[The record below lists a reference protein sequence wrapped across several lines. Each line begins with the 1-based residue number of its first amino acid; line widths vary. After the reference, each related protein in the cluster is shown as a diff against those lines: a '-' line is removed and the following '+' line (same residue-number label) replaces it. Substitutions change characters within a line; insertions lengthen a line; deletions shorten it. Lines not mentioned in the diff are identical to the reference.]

1 VAFVNLPAP
10 RTWLALT
17 GRHVAL
23 GLFAFVVAGPVGPAR
38 AQSATLAEH
47 ELKAAFVF
55 NFARY
60 MRWPAPADADADA
73 EAGKPFV
80 IGLIG
85 KDPFGAALDDV
96 VRGQNVGGRA
106 VVVRRF
112 AGIDE
117 VVNCDILFV
126 GSSERGNL
134 QAILAALRKAPVLTV
149 SDMDRFA
156 ERGGMIGLFTE
167 ASRVRFAINADAI
180 QRAGLTPGS
189 QLLRLA
195 RIVAEPGTGK

>member
-1 VAFVNLPAP
+1 MMARAMHWNRLVACV
-10 RTWLALT
+10 LAII
-17 GRHVAL
+17 
-23 GLFAFVVAGPVGPAR
+23 AGCLAMGPAR
-38 AQSATLAEH
+38 GQSVPPTEYAV
-47 ELKAAFVF
+47 KAAFVF

-60 MRWPAPADADADA
+60 IRWPAASTAEPA
-73 EAGKPFV
+73 KPFV

-85 KDPFGAALDDV
+85 VDPFGSALDDA
-96 VRGQNVGGRA
+96 VRGQDVEGRA

-156 ERGGMIGLFTE
+156 ERGGMIGLFIE
-167 ASRVRFAINADAI
+167 ASRVRFAINAEAI
-180 QRAGLTPGS
+180 ERAGLTPGS

-195 RIVAEPGTGK
+195 RIVTETRAGK